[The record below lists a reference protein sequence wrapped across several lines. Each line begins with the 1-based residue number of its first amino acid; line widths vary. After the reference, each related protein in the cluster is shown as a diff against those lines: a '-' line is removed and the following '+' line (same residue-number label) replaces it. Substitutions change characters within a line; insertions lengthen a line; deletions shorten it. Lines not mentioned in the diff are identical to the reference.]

1 VVVVGPYVIKYP
13 ALGDI
18 AGTHISVGIDVPR
31 LLVSRMLVQANSGA
45 GKSWALRRIL
55 EQTYGHCQH
64 IVLDPEGEFHTL
76 REENDYV
83 LAGKGG
89 DCPADLRTATLL
101 ARRLLELRTSA
112 IVDISELGAARA
124 QFVKLFL
131 ESLVSAPR
139 ALWHPVI
146 VVVDEAQL
154 FCPERGRGEA
164 VSTDAVIGLMTLGRK
179 RGFAGI
185 LATQRISKL
194 NKDAA
199 ADCNNKLIG
208 RAALDVDTKRA
219 GEELG
224 MHGRD
229 EQQTIRKM
237 PPGEFFA
244 FGPALSG
251 EVVRVKI
258 GPVTTTHPEPGDGGA
273 MLPTPPSAATRKILA
288 QLADLPHEAEEEAKT
303 AADLRARVKVLERE
317 LAAGKTTV
325 VEKEKIVERIVI
337 KPSVPPVT
345 LLALEALANLSQEA
359 LNKAREIQRQSDQRQ
374 PEFKNIADL
383 HPHRDMFIGKRTSP
397 ALVSTDGYGNE
408 DPNGRFSKPAANG
421 HNGVAVADVPPGE
434 RKFLA
439 ALIQNPE
446 GLRREQFAVLTGYK
460 RSSRDS
466 YISRLLSKGM
476 VTLEDEIVRVTPAGI
491 AALPDVEPLPTGRA
505 LQEHWLAKLPRGEQ
519 VILQILLDIY
529 PESIVR
535 ATINL
540 PEFKRSSRDSFISR
554 LISRGLVT
562 SKRGAV
568 RASEGLFS

>member
-1 VVVVGPYVIKYP
+1 MIERPS
-13 ALGDI
+13 LGVRVDDT
-18 AGTHISVGIDVPR
+18 GSRMKLEPTSVQVDVPR

-45 GKSWALRRIL
+45 GKSWALRRLL
-55 EQTYGHCQH
+55 EQTYGHCQQ

-83 LAGKGG
+83 LCGKGG

-112 IVDISELGAARA
+112 IVDISELGAGRA

-131 ESLVSAPR
+131 ESMIAAPR
-139 ALWHPVI
+139 ALWHPVL

-224 MHGRD
+224 MHGR
-229 EQQTIRKM
+229 EEMQTIRKM

-258 GPVTTTHPEPGDGGA
+258 GPVVTTHPEPGDGGA

-303 AADLRARVKVLERE
+303 ASELRARVKVLERE
-317 LAAGKTTV
+317 LAQGKTSV
-325 VEKEKIVERIVI
+325 VEKVVI
-337 KPSVPPVT
+337 KEVDRPVVPAAIITAMV
-345 LLALEALANLSQEA
+345 ALTDSATAALTM
-359 LNKAREIQRQSDQRQ
+359 AREIARQHT
-374 PEFKNIADL
+374 PAPKNIADL
-383 HPHRDMFIGKRTSP
+383 HPHRDMYP
-397 ALVSTDGYGNE
+397 
-408 DPNGRFSKPAANG
+408 PNGHARAGSPGRQLQSTAKTVMWPELA
-421 HNGVAVADVPPGE
+421 HSPVAIAIPPGE
-434 RKFLA
+434 RKFLT
-439 ALIQNPE
+439 ALIQNPD
-446 GLRREQFAVLTGYK
+446 GLRKEQFAVLTGYK

-466 YISRLLSKGM
+466 YISRLLAKGLI
-476 VTLEDEIVRVTPAGI
+476 TLEGDLVRVTSAGI
-491 AALPDVEPLPTGRA
+491 AALPDVAPLPTGRA
-505 LQEHWLAKLPRGEQ
+505 LQEHWLAKLPPGEKA
-519 VILQILLDIY
+519 ILEILIGVW
-529 PESIVR
+529 PEPIERSAIDES
-535 ATINL
+535 TD
-540 PEFKRSSRDSFISR
+540 FKRSSRDSYISR
-554 LISRGLVT
+554 LANRGLAT
-562 SKRGAV
+562 QLERSRV
-568 RASEGLFS
+568 RAADGLFS